1 MKNGK
6 SPGTDGFPAEFY
18 KFFWPDLGTY
28 VVNSLN
34 EAFDKRELLVT
45 QKQGIITLLPKG
57 DKPREFL
64 KNWRPISL
72 LNVNYKLL
80 EGTMANRMKKVLPN
94 IINQEQKGFLKK
106 RYTGENIRTL
116 YDTMQYLEEKHKMAM
131 LLQIDFEKAF
141 DSV

>member
-34 EAFDKRELLVT
+34 EAFDKGELSVT

-72 LNVNYKLL
+72 LNVDYKLL
-80 EGTMANRMKKVLPN
+80 TGTMANRMKKVLPN
-94 IINQEQKGFLKK
+94 IINQQQKVF
-106 RYTGENIRTL
+106 
-116 YDTMQYLEEKHKMAM
+116 
-131 LLQIDFEKAF
+131 
-141 DSV
+141 